1 MMLHVKGAGANPTPQ
16 PLQAAVASFDASIP
30 VRVSNLQESITAP
43 MGETRTIGAL
53 IAAFSGLALL
63 LAAVGLNGLVS
74 YGASQRV
81 REMDIRIALG
91 ARPESLIRLV
101 LARGIGIVLIGIGL
115 GTAIAAGLAQALQ
128 GLLFQVEPSDPLV
141 IGASAAVRF
150 ATVTLAAWLPAR
162 RASRVDAAISLR
174 DEAKSERGRR
184 AKKRRPPP
192 DRSRSRH

>member
-1 MMLHVKGAGANPTPQ
+1 MMLHVKGAGVNPTPQ
-16 PLQAAVASFDASIP
+16 PLQAAVASVDASIP

-81 REMDIRIALG
+81 REMGIRIALG

-101 LARGIGIVLIGIGL
+101 LARGIGIALIGIGIGL
-115 GTAIAAGLAQALQ
+115 G
-128 GLLFQVEPSDPLV
+128 V
-141 IGASAAVRF
+141 
-150 ATVTLAAWLPAR
+150 
-162 RASRVDAAISLR
+162 AISLR
-174 DEAKSERGRR
+174 GSPERFRDSSSRSNPVTRWSSERRPRSSSRR
-184 AKKRRPPP
+184 RRWRPGFLRGERAEWTQ
-192 DRSRSRH
+192 RSH

>member
-1 MMLHVKGAGANPTPQ
+1 MMLHVKGEGGREPD
-16 PLQAAVASFDASIP
+16 AA
-30 VRVSNLQESITAP
+30 AP
-43 MGETRTIGAL
+43 PDRRCVGAL

-81 REMDIRIALG
+81 REMGIRIALG
-91 ARPESLIRLV
+91 ARPESLIRL
-101 LARGIGIVLIGIGL
+101 AR
-115 GTAIAAGLAQALQ
+115 TLQ
-128 GLLFQVEPSDPLV
+128 GLLFPVEPSDPLV

-174 DEAKSERGRR
+174 DQAKSERGRR

>member
-1 MMLHVKGAGANPTPQ
+1 MMLHVQGEGGREPD
-16 PLQAAVASFDASIP
+16 AA
-30 VRVSNLQESITAP
+30 AP
-43 MGETRTIGAL
+43 PDRRCVGAL

-74 YGASQRV
+74 FGASQRV
-81 REMDIRIALG
+81 REMGIRIALG
-91 ARPESLIRLV
+91 ARPKSLIWLG

-162 RASRVDAAISLR
+162 RASRVDAATSLR
-174 DEAKSERGRR
+174 D
-184 AKKRRPPP
+184 
-192 DRSRSRH
+192 